1 MDTPMD
7 REYEIVRLV
16 AQHAASLWPD
26 LEGERVLQAERGY
39 GRGVA
44 DLMVLGVDRTALAER
59 RERQLP
65 PARRSG
71 EAAVLEAVIA
81 HAGTPLDEVIAA
93 VPMTRSHVR
102 HLLRELERAGLVSTT
117 DGVARPTW
125 SARPIV
131 SRAIAIEAKL
141 SDWRSAA
148 IQAER
153 YQDFAD
159 ETYLAMPAPRIASL
173 MKRPERL
180 EGLGLG
186 LIAVST
192 DGCEIIPADATP
204 PRLPALRRWLDE
216 VEYGDLIGEVRHLVQ
231 PFPARFAHPTPAEL
245 VAI

>member
-1 MDTPMD
+1 MFD

-16 AQHAASLWPD
+16 ARHAASLWPD
-26 LEGERVLQAERGY
+26 IKAERVLQAERGY

-44 DLMVLGVDRTALAER
+44 DLMVLEIDRANLADR

-71 EAAVLEAVIA
+71 EAVVLEAVIA
-81 HAGTPLDEVIAA
+81 HRGEPLDEVIAQ

-102 HLLRELERAGLVSTT
+102 HLVGQLERAGLISTA
-117 DGVARPTW
+117 DGIARPAW
-125 SARPIV
+125 PAGPIV

-141 SDWRSAA
+141 TDWRSAA

-159 ETYLAMPAPRIASL
+159 ETYLAMPAARIASL
-173 MKRPERL
+173 MKQPEKL
-180 EGLGLG
+180 QGLGLG
-186 LIAVST
+186 LIAVSP
-192 DGCEIIPADATP
+192 DACEIAVRALSAK
-204 PRLPALRRWLDE
+204 PRLPAVRRWLEE
-216 VEYGDLIGEVRHLVQ
+216 VEYGAFVGDLRQLVQ
-231 PFPARFAHPTPAEL
+231 PFPARFAHPTAAEL

>member
-1 MDTPMD
+1 MH
-7 REYEIVRLV
+7 REYELVRLV

-26 LEGERVLQAERGY
+26 SKGERVLQAERGY

-44 DLMVLGVDRTALAER
+44 DLMVLDIDRVSLAER

-71 EAAVLEAVIA
+71 EATVLEAVIA
-81 HAGTPLDEVIAA
+81 HAGAPLDEVVAS

-102 HLLRELERAGLVSTT
+102 HLLRELERAGLINTA
-117 DGVARPTW
+117 DGAVIPMW
-125 SARPIV
+125 SARPVV

-141 SDWRSAA
+141 TDWRSAA

-159 ETYLAMPAPRIASL
+159 ETYVAMPAARIASL
-173 MKRPERL
+173 MKRPDRL

-186 LIAVST
+186 LIAVSP
-192 DGCEIIPADATP
+192 DACEIVVAAASAA

-216 VEYGDLIGEVRHLVQ
+216 VEYGELIGEVRQLIQ
-231 PFPARFAHPTPAEL
+231 PFPARFAHPSPAEL